1 MSNGTETDE
10 EPLSVKLAQADVTD
24 PEVYRKAQELER
36 ETAMKRL
43 ETERKRAEEQSLAG
57 IVVREL
63 ANSLDPSDLVPLI
76 EVVAKAFAQ
85 SRNEPVQAQQRNV
98 PEPNPE
104 TSDMDSPAKQAV
116 TETGNRS

>member
-1 MSNGTETDE
+1 MSNGTEPDS

-98 PEPNPE
+98 PEPEPE
-104 TSDMDSPAKQAV
+104 TGNMDSPAKQAV
-116 TETGNRS
+116 TETR